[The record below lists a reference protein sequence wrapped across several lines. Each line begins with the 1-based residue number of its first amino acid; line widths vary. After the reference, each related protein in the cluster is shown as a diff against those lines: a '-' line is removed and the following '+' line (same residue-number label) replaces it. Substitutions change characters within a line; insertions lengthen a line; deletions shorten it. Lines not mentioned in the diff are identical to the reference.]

1 VSAGWKTSTS
11 FIADSPTA
19 SQKYNF
25 DRHIWD
31 VKPSLL
37 APLIEVPRP
46 FMAAIDLLTET
57 FCQNSWIAQLF
68 FLLSTCSIKVSI
80 LLFYRRLDAGTHSW
94 FFSCAV
100 LAAIGAI
107 VAYALAFVLILIFQC
122 RPLDS
127 YWLRFAPN
135 YTGIHNCTVNEPISL
150 PVSAYLSVVTDF
162 LALLLPFW
170 LVWNMK
176 LPRRQKW
183 SLYAIFGLG
192 LV

>member
-1 VSAGWKTSTS
+1 VPSGKRV
-11 FIADSPTA
+11 P
-19 SQKYNF
+19 
-25 DRHIWD
+25 R
-31 VKPSLL
+31 SLL
-37 APLIEVPRP
+37 TDLQHRRSTTSIVTYGMSSHHYWLHRSRYFVL

-94 FFSCAV
+94 FFSCAF

-135 YTGIHNCTVNEPISL
+135 YTGIYNCTVNEPISL
-150 PVSAYLSVVTDF
+150 PISAYLSVVTDF

-183 SLYAIFGLG
+183 SLYAVFGLG